1 MEDFNWQEPFGN
13 PLLDWAI
20 TGGLIILSVLVAKAI
35 YKVFSGILK
44 RFSAKTKSTFDDLL
58 IDLLEE
64 PAALTLGWFGIWKSV
79 HYLQMNERV
88 DSFVDKVY
96 YFVLIGF
103 IAWALTRLVEA
114 IITTYLQPIV
124 EKSES
129 DLDDQLLP
137 LLRKGLKIVI
147 WTLAAIIALSNAG
160 YDVGAIIAGL
170 GIGGLAVALAAQ
182 DTVKNFIGGFT
193 VFVDKPFTVKQR
205 VVVNGVDGT
214 VEEIGIR
221 STRIRTL
228 DGRIVTVP
236 NSKFLD
242 SSIENIS
249 SEPSRKIVLN
259 LGLTYSTSAA
269 EMQEAMDLLKAIV
282 SAQEGTDEKVLVGF
296 NAFNDSSLNIILIYY
311 ITAGADI
318 LGVQTGINLEILKQF
333 NERGFDFAFPTQT
346 LHIEGVENV
355 K

>member
-1 MEDFNWQEPFGN
+1 MNNFNWEQPFGN
-13 PLLDWAI
+13 TLTDWAI
-20 TGGLIILSVLVAKAI
+20 AGGLIVLSVILAKAI
-35 YKVFSGILK
+35 YKISSGILRK
-44 RFSAKTKSTFDDLL
+44 FTSKTKSKLDDLL

-64 PAALTLGWFGIWKSV
+64 PVAFALGWFGIWKSV
-79 HYLQMNERV
+79 HYLKLSEGAEA
-88 DSFVDKVY
+88 FVDKVY
-96 YFVLIGF
+96 YFVFIGF
-103 IAWALTRLVEA
+103 IAWAITRLIDALIE
-114 IITTYLQPIV
+114 TYLQPIV
-124 EKSES
+124 ERSES

-147 WTLAAIIALSNAG
+147 WTLAIIIGLSNAG

-170 GIGGLAVALAAQ
+170 GIGGLALALAAQ

-193 VFVDKPFTVKQR
+193 VFVDKPFMVNQR

-228 DGRIVTVP
+228 DGRIVSVP

-249 SEPSRKIVLN
+249 SEPNRKIILN
-259 LGLTYSTSAA
+259 LGLTYDTTEI
-269 EMQEAMDLLKAIV
+269 EMEKAMELLKSIV
-282 SAQEGTDEKVLVGF
+282 SEQEGTEEKVLVGF
-296 NAFNDSSLNIILIYY
+296 NGFNDSSLNIILIYY

-318 LGVQTGINLEILKQF
+318 LGVQTAINLAILKNF
-333 NERGFDFAFPTQT
+333 NEQKLEFAFPTQT
-346 LHIEGVENV
+346 LYVS

>member
-1 MEDFNWQEPFGN
+1 MEDFSWQSPFGN

-20 TGGLIILSVLVAKAI
+20 TGGLIVLSVIVAKAL
-35 YKVFSGILK
+35 YKVGSTLVR
-44 RFSAKTKSTFDDLL
+44 RFTSKTKTSFDDLL

-64 PAALTLGWFGIWKSV
+64 PLALMLGWFGIWKSV
-79 HYLQMNERV
+79 HYLEMNERA
-88 DSFVDKVY
+88 DSFVDKIY

-103 IAWALTRLVEA
+103 IAWAVSRLIEA
-114 IITTYLQPIV
+114 LITTYLQPIV

-137 LLRKGLKIVI
+137 LLRKGIKIII
-147 WTLAAIIALSNAG
+147 WTLAMIIALSNAG

-193 VFVDKPFTVKQR
+193 VFVDKPFMVNQR

-228 DGRIVTVP
+228 DGRIITVP

-259 LGLTYSTSAA
+259 LGLTYDTN
-269 EMQEAMDLLKAIV
+269 EHQMQQAMDLLKSIV
-282 SAQEGTDEKVLVGF
+282 SEQEGTEEKVLVGF
-296 NAFNDSSLNIILIYY
+296 NAFNDSALNIILIYY

-318 LGVQTGINLEILKQF
+318 LGVQTAINLQILQQF
-333 NERGFDFAFPTQT
+333 NANSLEFAFPTQT
-346 LHIEGVENV
+346 LHVETSNN
-355 K
+355 